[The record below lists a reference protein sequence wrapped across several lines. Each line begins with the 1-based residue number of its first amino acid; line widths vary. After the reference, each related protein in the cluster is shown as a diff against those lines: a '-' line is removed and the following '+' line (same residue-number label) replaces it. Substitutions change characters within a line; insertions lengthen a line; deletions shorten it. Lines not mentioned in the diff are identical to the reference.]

1 MAKGK
6 KTMIFLLVLALT
18 LGGLWYY
25 WERPMQIRDLIPAG
39 YNKVQFSVAV
49 PGFGSIETEL
59 DQQTQEKILDLV
71 YSSTV
76 TRHDAYDALPSNCYE
91 LRLFSDGFPTLIYVG
106 KDGRISMAID
116 WDLDHYKYFED
127 DGQLYQALSDILGIS

>member
-1 MAKGK
+1 MK
-6 KTMIFLLVLALT
+6 KSTKILVLLLVLALII
-18 LGGLWYY
+18 GGLWYY
-25 WERPMQIRDLIPAG
+25 WERPIQISDLIPAG
-39 YNKVQFSVAV
+39 YTKVQFSIAA
-49 PGFGSIETEL
+49 PSFGYIEQEL
-59 DQQTQEKILDLV
+59 DQQTQEKILNLV

-76 TRHDAYDALPSNCYE
+76 TRHDGYDALPSNCYE

-106 KDGRISMAID
+106 KDGRMSMAVD

>member
-1 MAKGK
+1 MK
-6 KTMIFLLVLALT
+6 KSTKTLVLLLVLALII
-18 LGGLWYY
+18 GGLWYY
-25 WERPMQIRDLIPAG
+25 WERPIQISDLIPAG
-39 YNKVQFSVAV
+39 YTKVQFSIAA
-49 PGFGSIETEL
+49 PGFGYMEQEL

-76 TRHDAYDALPSNCYE
+76 TRHDGYDALPNNCYE
-91 LRLFSDGFPTLIYVG
+91 LRLCSDGYPTLIYVG
-106 KDGRISMAID
+106 KDGRMSMAID

>member
-1 MAKGK
+1 M
-6 KTMIFLLVLALT
+6 
-18 LGGLWYY
+18 
-25 WERPMQIRDLIPAG
+25 EQ
-39 YNKVQFSVAV
+39 
-49 PGFGSIETEL
+49 EL

-76 TRHDAYDALPSNCYE
+76 TRHDGYDALPSNCYE
-91 LRLFSDGFPTLIYVG
+91 LRLFSDGYPTLIYVG
-106 KDGRISMAID
+106 KDGRMSMAID

>member
-1 MAKGK
+1 MEKGK
-6 KTMIFLLVLALT
+6 KTMLFLLVLALT

-25 WERPMQIRDLIPAG
+25 WERPIQICDLIPAG
-39 YNKVQFSVAV
+39 YTKVQFSVVV

-127 DGQLYQALSDILGIS
+127 DGQLYQAISDLLGIS

>member
-1 MAKGK
+1 MK
-6 KTMIFLLVLALT
+6 KHTKFIAVLLAVLIISCI
-18 LGGLWYY
+18 WFY
-25 WERPMQIRDLIPAG
+25 WEFPIQIRDLIPAG
-39 YNKVQFSVAV
+39 YTKVQFSVVV

-91 LRLFSDGFPTLIYVG
+91 LRLFSDGFPTLLYVG